1 MGVAALILGIVGIS
15 VAVIP
20 MCGIVAFI
28 PCLVGLGLGIAD
40 IVVKGKKGQPKG
52 LGIAG
57 TILNALAIL
66 FVLLWTLC
74 FAAAASD
81 PELAEAFEMEQV
93 EITTE

>member
-1 MGVAALILGIVGIS
+1 MGVAALILGIVGII

-66 FVLLWTLC
+66 FVILWTLC

-93 EITTE
+93 EITAE

>member
-1 MGVAALILGIVGIS
+1 MGVAALILGIVGII

-20 MCGIVAFI
+20 MCGIFAFI

-66 FVLLWTLC
+66 FVILWTLC

-81 PELAEAFEMEQV
+81 PEFAEAFEMEQV